1 MSSSRKLTVG
11 WFDNKPFV
19 DVCKPYANRIKE
31 VFFAWPGVIA
41 SRPMDDWTHERRA
54 QIIADLKWARENG
67 IELDT
72 IFNSSCYGDIA
83 MTETLADIVT
93 DKLHEMDAAGL
104 FPEHLTTTSPFIAT
118 VVRQRFP
125 SIKIRWSINMEIS
138 TRTGLE
144 YVMDLFDSFYAG
156 RDKHRRLD
164 YVKMMYEWAAEHGK
178 EMGIQANPGCLRNCP
193 FHHFHNNLHGHNRIG
208 QSAAAAKFN
217 FTNFLCRT
225 NYERGRYEDFLR
237 SIWIRPEDLPAYEPY
252 VSVVKLAT
260 RRHPNPD
267 KIIAAYA
274 NCSYDGDLAEIVDPF
289 YKFPMIIDNK
299 ALGAS
304 KLWPRLRDA
313 EDTSGPEMDALA
325 RELLAEVSRPRES
338 AAESVGSCFGSFF
351 KG

>member
-1 MSSSRKLTVG
+1 MRKLAVG
-11 WFDNKPFV
+11 WFDNKPFIDTV
-19 DVCKPYANRIKE
+19 KPYASRVKE
-31 VFFAWPGVIA
+31 VFFAWPGVVA
-41 SRPMDDWTHERRA
+41 SRPMDDWTPERRER
-54 QIIADLKWARENG
+54 IVSDLAWARENG

-72 IFNSSCYGDIA
+72 IFNASCYGDIA
-83 MTETLADIVT
+83 MTETLADLVT
-93 DKLHEMDAAGL
+93 EKLREMDSEGL

-125 SIKIRWSINMEIS
+125 SVKIRWSINMEIS
-138 TRTGLE
+138 ARGALE
-144 YVMDLFDSFYAG
+144 YVTDLFDSFYAG
-156 RDKHRRLD
+156 RDKHRRLE
-164 YVKMMYEWAAEHGK
+164 YVKEMSAWAREHGK
-178 EMGIQANPGCLRNCP
+178 EMGMQANPGCLKNCP

-237 SIWIRPEDLPAYEPY
+237 SIWIRPEDLPRYEPY

-274 NCSYDGDLAEIVDPF
+274 GCSYDGDLAEIMDPF
-289 YKFPMIIDNK
+289 YRFPMVIDNK
-299 ALGAS
+299 ALGES
-304 KLWPRLRDA
+304 KLWPKIRDA
-313 EDTSGPEMDALA
+313 EDTSGPEMDHLA
-325 RELLAEVSRPRES
+325 RELLAEVSRERG
-338 AAESVGSCFGSFF
+338 AGAEDMGGCFRGFF